1 MASYDATNDIYGP
14 EGPDLSVFNGGSGRG
29 GTPVPVGSR
38 LRVAG
43 GGPQPATYG
52 SRTIT
57 LDPTQTNEEDPG
69 AEDRVHGVLELSGEP
84 SEGRRVQWDDDV
96 VDNEHMNKKKSKI
109 CCIFKKQK
117 EFGESSDES
126 SSESDSSGS
135 ESDGGPAPSGS
146 GKGKGKGRRED
157 HSCDHSDPNHQHH
170 HYRRGADKPKKR
182 VLNEYERMPKGAIQ
196 PSFDNLTIT
205 CHQIVESYAQPLPSV
220 LYDDTTPAR
229 IVDGN
234 LCIVLCHYVNGVNVT
249 QSLRQGDI
257 TSSMTGCMTIQTQF
271 PNVPR
276 HQRRLLI
283 EHSLEM
289 AAYRDVAKR
298 MRGSHSP
305 KSQPDLTRAYP
316 PRKDQEQDD
325 GVDRLLTFEDFA
337 FEDADDIDD

>member
-96 VDNEHMNKKKSKI
+96 VDNEHMNKKKSKTQRALLFI
-109 CCIFKKQK
+109 FAVCCIFKKQK

-170 HYRRGADKPKKR
+170 HHRRGADKPKKR
-182 VLNEYERMPKGAIQ
+182 VLNEYERMPKVKSSVPQ
-196 PSFDNLTIT
+196 PIN
-205 CHQIVESYAQPLPSV
+205 QPAS
-220 LYDDTTPAR
+220 
-229 IVDGN
+229 
-234 LCIVLCHYVNGVNVT
+234 
-249 QSLRQGDI
+249 
-257 TSSMTGCMTIQTQF
+257 
-271 PNVPR
+271 
-276 HQRRLLI
+276 
-283 EHSLEM
+283 
-289 AAYRDVAKR
+289 
-298 MRGSHSP
+298 
-305 KSQPDLTRAYP
+305 
-316 PRKDQEQDD
+316 
-325 GVDRLLTFEDFA
+325 
-337 FEDADDIDD
+337 